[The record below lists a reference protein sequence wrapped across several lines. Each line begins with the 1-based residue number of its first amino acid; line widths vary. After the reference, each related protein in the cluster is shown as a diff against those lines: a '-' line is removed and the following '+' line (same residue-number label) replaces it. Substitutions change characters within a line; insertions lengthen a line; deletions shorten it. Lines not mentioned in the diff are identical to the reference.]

1 MKRITE
7 QQWIELMQWQ
17 RQDVIHRQAILSI
30 GSGESRQTFS
40 TRGRFANLV
49 FVHDDGLV
57 VSGRLWSYADG
68 LKVRKKDSFK
78 KV

>member
-1 MKRITE
+1 MKCITE
-7 QQWIELMQWQ
+7 QQWVDLMQWQ
-17 RQDVIHRQAILSI
+17 QQDTIHRQVILQV

-40 TRGRFANLV
+40 TRGRFANMV
-49 FVHDDGLV
+49 FVHDCGLV
-57 VSGRLWSYADG
+57 VDGRLWSYADG